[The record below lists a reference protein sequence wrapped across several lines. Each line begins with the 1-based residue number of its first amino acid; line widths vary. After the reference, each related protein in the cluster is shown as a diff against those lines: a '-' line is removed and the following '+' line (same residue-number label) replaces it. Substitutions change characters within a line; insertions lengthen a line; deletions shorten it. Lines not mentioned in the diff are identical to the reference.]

1 MSDRAKQAASAESGQ
16 LGAMLRDARQRMDL
30 EISAVAASLHLEA
43 RIVVALEEG
52 RQEEL
57 PAHAYVR
64 GYVRRYARIVGLDA
78 EQLVAM
84 ADASA
89 VERGPRTVVVP
100 PPPKPSLADRANRH
114 LGWVFGGIVAVVLV
128 AAAVVLWIVAPS
140 FNWLPWQ
147 DAAER
152 EVAPT
157 VIPNT
162 QAPAG
167 PTPAAASALPS
178 SEAPREGVTAAE
190 GSFTAEVSPTAEG
203 SFTADSSPTAEGS
216 FTAEGSATTAEG
228 SADPASGDEELAAAS
243 AAGQFEAA
251 QDTLIFR
258 FEEDS
263 WVEVRDRD
271 RGLIHSELGKAGDVA
286 EVRGDAPF
294 DILIGYALGV
304 RLTFNGD
311 TVALA
316 PHVRQSVAR
325 LVVGQ

>member
-162 QAPAG
+162 QAPPG
-167 PTPAAASALPS
+167 PTLAAASALPS
-178 SEAPREGVTAAE
+178 SEAPREGSTASEGSATPEGSFSAE
-190 GSFTAEVSPTAEG
+190 GSFTV
-203 SFTADSSPTAEGS
+203 
-216 FTAEGSATTAEG
+216 EG

-311 TVALA
+311 AVALA